1 MSKIINQIRFIGGAL
16 SLIIITILLSI
27 LYINQKGKTDSVVI
41 NIAGKQ
47 RMLTQKISKDIFRLT
62 TSQSNGSSEVMKNLH
77 EFDRSLNDLING
89 SVKRGVYQAPTK
101 EIRDQLLLVKKQW
114 LPFKERVE
122 QFVAYL
128 PKMNSK
134 KEFVLKNSDRL
145 LSFSD
150 DIVKSMVK
158 LGFEGYYIDLA
169 GKQRMLVQRMMY
181 HTLLYLNSPKPEV
194 YSGFYE
200 SFKAYD
206 TTIKMFSET
215 TVLNNENKLKEL
227 ITRNLDFWAE
237 YRTKAREL
245 IELQSKVNEINNYIH
260 TTNIPILDNMDQSVS
275 MYSIYSENQRA
286 LIEKIEYILGIIA
299 LLIMFYSV
307 FLTKNIE
314 KLFEKFLSQS
324 KDLTTAV
331 NVIQDDLSNIP
342 KCEYNN
348 ELAQAST
355 HLKSFIE
362 KIDLMITDV
371 RKAIKVSKNITREL
385 SSVGDIVQK
394 ELDAKHLDSAELEA
408 FIDKSE
414 DVAIQSIE
422 DLQNSE
428 KLLEKLHANL
438 MKILEKEKSK

>member
-1 MSKIINQIRFIGGAL
+1 MK
-16 SLIIITILLSI
+16 SL
-27 LYINQKGKTDSVVI
+27 N
-41 NIAGKQ
+41 
-47 RMLTQKISKDIFRLT
+47 
-62 TSQSNGSSEVMKNLH
+62 
-77 EFDRSLNDLING
+77 EFDRNLNDLING

-101 EIRDQLLLVKKQW
+101 EIKDQLLLVKKQW

-122 QFVAYL
+122 EFVVHL

-145 LSFSD
+145 LDFSD

-200 SFKAYD
+200 SFKAYGS
-206 TTIKMFSET
+206 TIKMFSENP
-215 TVLNNENKLKEL
+215 VINSEKELKEL
-227 ITRNLDFWAE
+227 ITKNLDFWAE
-237 YRTKAREL
+237 YRTKASEL

-260 TTNIPILDNMDQSVS
+260 TTNILILDNMDQSVS

-371 RKAIKVSKNITREL
+371 RKAIKVSKNITQEL

-394 ELDAKHLDSAELEA
+394 ELDAKHLDSTELEA

-438 MKILEKEKSK
+438 MKILENEKSK